1 MLRIEDCCFHATMK
15 VGFVVLDVWIALV
28 GKSL

>member
-1 MLRIEDCCFHATMK
+1 MLRIEDCCFHATRK
-15 VGFVVLDVWIALV
+15 VGFVALAVQIVLV